1 MPSVTICQIQ
11 SFHYGA
17 RTTQRHLSW
26 LKLHRLQNTSEWMS
40 VEHKGGMITQEAG
53 MKLLLLSL
61 GLTLIWAH
69 TEGTHDAVTSDFD
82 PSKYSGEWY
91 SILLASD
98 QKEKIEENGSMR
110 VFVEYIHALNKS
122 SLGFKFHIIING
134 VCAEIEFVCDKT
146 EEDGVYSV
154 EYDGHNTFK
163 VLETDYDDYIIFH
176 LINKNNGNTF
186 QLMELYGRAPD
197 VSSELKQ
204 KFVNVSEKY
213 GIVKENILDLTTVDR
228 CIQARGG
235 TQS

>member
-1 MPSVTICQIQ
+1 
-11 SFHYGA
+11 
-17 RTTQRHLSW
+17 
-26 LKLHRLQNTSEWMS
+26 
-40 VEHKGGMITQEAG
+40 

-61 GLTLIWAH
+61 GLTLICAH

-98 QKEKIEENGSMR
+98 HKEKIEENGSMR
-110 VFVEYIHALNKS
+110 VFVEYIHALKNS

-154 EYDGHNTFK
+154 EC
-163 VLETDYDDYIIFH
+163 
-176 LINKNNGNTF
+176 
-186 QLMELYGRAPD
+186 RAPD